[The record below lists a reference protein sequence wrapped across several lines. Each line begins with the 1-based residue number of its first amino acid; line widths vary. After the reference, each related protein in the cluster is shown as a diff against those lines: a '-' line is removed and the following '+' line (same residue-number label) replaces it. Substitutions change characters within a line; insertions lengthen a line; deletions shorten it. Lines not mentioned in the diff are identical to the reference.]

1 MNSQLGRRLCLT
13 RWRAAK
19 TCSPIMMC
27 EKNCE
32 RKRSRTERRRFF
44 QDGGMLF
51 SSITSSSRKINRL
64 RGSRWKRLPK
74 RREKMVWIVSWIY
87 RSKKISRPALCILTH
102 REIPRRYVKFLNI
115 RLSSSASPMPALIWA
130 MMPGSVTVR
139 HSWAAGYGTTEL

>member
-1 MNSQLGRRLCLT
+1 MNLRPGRRPCLT
-13 RWRAAK
+13 RWRRAK
-19 TCSPIMMC
+19 RCSPILMC
-27 EKNCE
+27 EKNCV
-32 RKRSRTERRRFF
+32 RKRSRTNPPRFF

-51 SSITSSSRKINRL
+51 ASITSSSRKISLL

-74 RREKMVWIVSWIY
+74 RREKTVWIVSWIY

-130 MMPGSVTVR
+130 MMPGSVTVQ